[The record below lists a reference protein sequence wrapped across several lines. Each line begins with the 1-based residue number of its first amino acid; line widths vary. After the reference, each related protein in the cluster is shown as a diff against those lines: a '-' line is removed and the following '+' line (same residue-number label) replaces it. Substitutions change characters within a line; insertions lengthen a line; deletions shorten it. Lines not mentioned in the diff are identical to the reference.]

1 MARWIVII
9 VSSAFFVLAPA
20 EARAQVL
27 LFERFV
33 AQCNNDAGEFSAE
46 ESIRGCTGIIRSDL
60 AIGRALAAAYN
71 TRAMRYLAL
80 RQDDRALAD
89 FSAAV
94 RYSPH
99 YVQAYLNR
107 AALYLVRRDYVA
119 ALADYDQAVAIL
131 PDAYI
136 GYGARCWARALWGE
150 QLDLARADCDAALR
164 LRPGQASVL
173 DARGLIG
180 LREGR
185 FDDAWS
191 DYDAAAQANPAE
203 PRHLYGRGVAALRL
217 GRAEAARAD
226 MADAGEL
233 SPDIAATFAAYG
245 VSP

>member
-1 MARWIVII
+1 MARWIV
-9 VSSAFFVLAPA
+9 VAASWAFVALAPA

-27 LFERFV
+27 LFERFI

-46 ESIRGCTGIIRSDL
+46 ESIRGCTGVIRSGL
-60 AIGRALAAAYN
+60 AIGRALAVAYN
-71 TRAMRYLAL
+71 TRGIRYLAL

-99 YVQAYLNR
+99 YVQGYLNR
-107 AALYLVRRDYVA
+107 AALYLVQSDYA
-119 ALADYDQAVAIL
+119 AAIADYDRAVAIL
-131 PDAYI
+131 PDSYI

-150 QLDLARADCDAALR
+150 QLDVARADCDAALR
-164 LRPGQASVL
+164 LSPGQPSVL
-173 DARGLIG
+173 GSRGLIA

-185 FDDAWS
+185 FEDAWS
-191 DYDAAAQANPAE
+191 DYDAAAQSNPGE

-217 GRAEAARAD
+217 SRTEEARAD
-226 MADAGEL
+226 MADAAEL

-245 VSP
+245 ISP